1 MKASDTKTYLFNAH
15 LSVQI
20 AVMVQFQ
27 ATFLLGSI
35 LSFVVKFEAQGL
47 NPHTLAACTH
57 VSLSSWVLMVFF
69 GLTTLL
75 CILRTGIPH
84 PSAQCFGDSSINV
97 EQHSTT

>member
-84 PSAQCFGDSSINV
+84 PSAQRFGDSSINV

>member
-57 VSLSSWVLMVFF
+57 VSLSSWVLMVF
-69 GLTTLL
+69 TTLL